1 MDPKRKL
8 PDADPS
14 AFEGG
19 DPPCWAHLF
28 DDTPDDAP
36 TAETAP
42 PAATDQEGAP
52 DDVGTAPPAGRAS
65 GSTAPAPAE
74 RPAAP

>member
-8 PDADPS
+8 PDADPIT
-14 AFEGG
+14 FEGG

-36 TAETAP
+36 AVAPRAGTGQDDTVNDAVNMPPAEQAPGRPTAAP
-42 PAATDQEGAP
+42 PE
-52 DDVGTAPPAGRAS
+52 RS
-65 GSTAPAPAE
+65 AE
-74 RPAAP
+74 P